1 MFLKHRNSQKRII
14 IKDCVYF
21 VTTKTYNNHPFFIE
35 PLFGDLFVENLKLCK
50 QLKGFD
56 LYAWFLG
63 YDHFHLLLKPNGEF
77 GLSEIIQFLKR
88 HVTRNINII
97 IGNQQHKTPSEGDI
111 GQYRLQNDEQFMIQ
125 NFDNYVS
132 NLKTQFQTTNLNHNP
147 THTFNWQKSYH
158 DHFIRNKR
166 DFNNHW
172 EYIKYN
178 PIKHNLPSD
187 WKYHFL
193 NPNYENLIDNPF

>member
-35 PLFGDLFVENLKLCK
+35 PLFGDLFVENLRLCK

-88 HVTRNINII
+88 HVTRDINCLLLPNEGALRESRLRNVKYEKYNDLIK
-97 IGNQQHKTPSEGDI
+97 QHDKQLI
-111 GQYRLQNDEQFMIQ
+111 QYQ
-125 NFDNYVS
+125 
-132 NLKTQFQTTNLNHNP
+132 TQFQTTNLNHNP